1 MTESDNADLFEA
13 EGKSILQF
21 LNVFITICG
30 FKEDLQIAK
39 KLNLSSRNV
48 QKLRIFFLHFFLNP
62 MSVSWPQW
70 ETQKRTSAAFII
82 TDLNSG
88 RT

>member
-48 QKLRIFFLHFFLNP
+48 QKLHFFFKSHVCFLALVRDTKADRRCIYYNR
-62 MSVSWPQW
+62 S
-70 ETQKRTSAAFII
+70 
-82 TDLNSG
+82 
-88 RT
+88 

>member
-21 LNVFITICG
+21 LNVFITICS

-39 KLNLSSRNV
+39 KLNLSLRNV
-48 QKLRIFFLHFFLNP
+48 QKLCIFFFFNP

-70 ETQKRTSAAFII
+70 ETQKRTGAAFII

>member
-21 LNVFITICG
+21 LNVFITIYG

-48 QKLRIFFLHFFLNP
+48 QKLRFFFF
-62 MSVSWPQW
+62 
-70 ETQKRTSAAFII
+70 FF
-82 TDLNSG
+82 
-88 RT
+88 

>member
-39 KLNLSSRNV
+39 KLNLSARNV
-48 QKLRIFFLHFFLNP
+48 QKPLFFFLNKSHVCVLAS
-62 MSVSWPQW
+62 MGK
-70 ETQKRTSAAFII
+70 TQKRTGAAFII
-82 TDLNSG
+82 TDL
-88 RT
+88 

>member
-21 LNVFITICG
+21 LNVFITICA
-30 FKEDLQIAK
+30 FKEDRQIAK
-39 KLNLSSRNV
+39 KFNLSSRNV
-48 QKLRIFFLHFFLNP
+48 HKLRFFFVFFLNP

-70 ETQKRTSAAFII
+70 EAQKRPGAAFII
-82 TDLNSG
+82 TDLNSS